1 VTTARR
7 EQAKALFTELTSLL
21 HEIQETEAADPV
33 QDASDGTGLSALL
46 GSLHSLREFCSARA
60 LLYAR
65 VADLLGQQEALWS
78 SEEKGGARRY
88 HGNRRAAGRESDD

>member
-7 EQAKALFTELTSLL
+7 EQAKALFTELKSLL
-21 HEIQETEAADPV
+21 REIQETEAAGLV
-33 QDASDGTGLSALL
+33 QDAPDGTGLPALL

-65 VADLLGQQEALWS
+65 VADLLGRQEALWS
-78 SEEKGGARRY
+78 SEEEGGPVS
-88 HGNRRAAGRESDD
+88 G